1 MTGELAKQAAILVGM
16 LTLLAL
22 MSCLLSRVISGVIR
36 TERLFYL
43 LLAPGTIVHEL
54 CHLIA
59 SLACFVPVYEVHLF
73 RVRKREDGTVQLGEV
88 VHADVGPIRNGI
100 IGMAPLFGISAL
112 IYLTARLLLPEGGG
126 AVSILTCGWT
136 YLFLLLS
143 FLLAL
148 GLSPSLQDLK
158 SLPAFVLASAVL
170 GTAGYFLGKELSSRY
185 DTTSF
190 AQGAV
195 RTVRS
200 VNSGL
205 VLVALAIGA
214 TCLIAFL
221 ARRLSRVAR

>member
-1 MTGELAKQAAILVGM
+1 MTGELAEQAAILVGM

-22 MSCLLSRVISGVIR
+22 MSYLLSRVLSGIIR

-54 CHLIA
+54 CHLLA
-59 SLACFVPVYEVHLF
+59 SLVCFVPVYEAHLF
-73 RVRKREDGTVQLGEV
+73 RVRRCEDGTVQLGEV

-112 IYLTARLLLPEGGG
+112 IYLSARWLLPEGGG

-148 GLSPSLQDLK
+148 GLAPSVQDLK
-158 SLPAFVLASAVL
+158 SLPAFVVTSVVL

-185 DTTSF
+185 NISSLT
-190 AQGAV
+190 QNAV

-221 ARRLSRVAR
+221 AGRLLRATR